1 MPPQAAA
8 QQSPDFIADESPD
21 FIADGQAHATAPA
34 VQPSAMQRFRSGAKA
49 GMGGENAL
57 NTPVD
62 PEHPISSNPMVP
74 GAGVYRDIRDKN
86 YAGAAGRVLGPAA
99 ELAVMI
105 GGGRGAGEEMPAVES
120 SAPQPSVLGT
130 RVKAVG
136 KVAAQDA
143 ASRVPVAGR
152 LVRRP
157 SIGDYW
163 KAVTAK
169 PATMT
174 GEVAPPSTDQVP
186 GRPYV
191 PRPRAASPYAPAEP
205 IPSRPGLMLPGE
217 VAPPAQAPAQP
228 PVSPVTR
235 KQVGA
240 AVDKSFGV
248 EPLKPNVRLRDQVP
262 AKASPKAEPVSENK
276 VESSV
281 IHSHDYDPAA
291 KELHIVTKSN
301 PNTAYV
307 YGDVSPDQAQ
317 AFESATSKGK
327 AWAEFKKGG
336 SPLVAKIVNGN
347 RVPVR
352 PVIAAKDLNPE
363 GAGPKVQVKA
373 TARPGRAQVPTEDDL
388 VPLLKK
394 SVKQARSKRST
405 AAD

>member
-1 MPPQAAA
+1 MPPQPDYDALAQKYGAIQEPDYDALAQRHGGTVAEPSVESPIPPPEIKLAKQPMSQSPLGRIDSSDPDQPKFAGMHGGSYDIFPRVNGRIADSNSPEMGAAA
-8 QQSPDFIADESPD
+8 LGGAVGVGADLAAPVAVPAARMAGKVIQKHPFATMLGIEGAKRLPVVGPMLDKLPGLEYLPFLAGHGEAPGVGRIRNIGEAAAES
-21 FIADGQAHATAPA
+21 AEAEAASKAPA
-34 VQPSAMQRFRSGAKA
+34 VEPSAPTQF
-49 GMGGENAL
+49 E
-57 NTPVD
+57 
-62 PEHPISSNPMVP
+62 
-74 GAGVYRDIRDKN
+74 
-86 YAGAAGRVLGPAA
+86 
-99 ELAVMI
+99 
-105 GGGRGAGEEMPAVES
+105 
-120 SAPQPSVLGT
+120 
-130 RVKAVG
+130 
-136 KVAAQDA
+136 
-143 ASRVPVAGR
+143 
-152 LVRRP
+152 
-157 SIGDYW
+157 
-163 KAVTAK
+163 
-169 PATMT
+169 
-174 GEVAPPSTDQVP
+174 
-186 GRPYV
+186 
-191 PRPRAASPYAPAEP
+191 
-205 IPSRPGLMLPGE
+205 
-217 VAPPAQAPAQP
+217 QP

-262 AKASPKAEPVSENK
+262 AKAAPKAEPVSEKK

-291 KELHIVTKSN
+291 KELHVVTKSN

-307 YGDVSPDQAQ
+307 YGDVSPEQAQ

-373 TARPGRAQVPTEDDL
+373 TTRPGRAQVPTEDDL

-394 SVKQARSKRST
+394 SVKQARAKRST